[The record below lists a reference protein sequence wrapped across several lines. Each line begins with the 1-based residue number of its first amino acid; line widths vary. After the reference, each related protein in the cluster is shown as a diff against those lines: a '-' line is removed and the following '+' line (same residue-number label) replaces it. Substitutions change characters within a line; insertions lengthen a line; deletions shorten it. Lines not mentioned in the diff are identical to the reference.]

1 MAKIF
6 SRKAQ
11 IMNNIVP
18 SILHVVASGNLDIQ
32 KDLASTQ
39 TKSIAQLIVE
49 HETKK
54 NK

>member
-6 SRKAQ
+6 FSKAPT
-11 IMNNIVP
+11 MNNIIP

-32 KDLASTQ
+32 KDFTATQ

-54 NK
+54 DK